1 MGITMFCIS
10 ISHKITPL
18 IIRELFSFSKEE
30 QIEFEKHMIES
41 NQITG
46 CVIISTCN
54 RSEIYFSG
62 DKNVIAFVEK
72 EIGSFKNIDMAKVKK
87 YLNIYTNEGA
97 LRHLFQVTSG
107 LDSMVLGED
116 EILRQVKEAYQ
127 VSLNNNCTNHEL
139 NIAFQGALNNAKLIK
154 TDTKLSKTSVSI
166 GTLTANH
173 IMDFLNSVQGK
184 NILIIGITGVMGSI
198 IANNLACKSD
208 LKVVGTSRN
217 HNAGKKLFVNDNIR
231 IVDYNDR
238 YQYLNE
244 SDVIVSA
251 TISPHYT
258 FAYNEVLEEFGENT
272 YHKLFIDLAVPC
284 DIDKEILDIAGMDII
299 DIDYFEKVSKDKSE
313 IKLKEIDKAE
323 LILADS
329 IDETLKNIYF
339 QKFNGIMKKVEEKIE
354 EKGFNYFLYQMKKS
368 LNSEQFKTVL
378 YSLQEIAG
386 EVD

>member
-1 MGITMFCIS
+1 
-10 ISHKITPL
+10 
-18 IIRELFSFSKEE
+18 
-30 QIEFEKHMIES
+30 
-41 NQITG
+41 
-46 CVIISTCN
+46 
-54 RSEIYFSG
+54 
-62 DKNVIAFVEK
+62 
-72 EIGSFKNIDMAKVKK
+72 
-87 YLNIYTNEGA
+87 
-97 LRHLFQVTSG
+97 LFQVTSG